1 MVATAVEIASAVRA
15 GTLDPV
21 RVTERALA
29 GIEAGDRVVNA
40 FRVVRTEEALEEAGA
55 VAERADLAEL
65 PLAGVPVA
73 VKDVV
78 EVKGEYAAWGSVAYP
93 PTSATED
100 HELVRRLRAAGA
112 VIVGLTRVPEL
123 CVWPMSDVP
132 GAITRNPW
140 QPAYTAGGSSGGSAA
155 AVAAG
160 FVPVAHGTDGLG
172 SVRLPS
178 AMCGIVGIKPGA
190 DILSEGLF
198 ANRQWPGENDR
209 PNAPSEG
216 SLSRGQ
222 GSDQPKRESGTGESP
237 GHEIG
242 SARSSTDTEEGWF
255 GLSAHGSHAT
265 TVSDAALMLSVLAG
279 RPDFAEI
286 GEPGELRVAV
296 STVTPLTHFPVPKPL
311 RSAVD
316 RVAGLLAEDGHR
328 VERATPRYS
337 LEAALGLV
345 GRWFAGPAEQ
355 AATLDANLLQPR
367 TRTLTRIG
375 RAMQAAGLIQPGTR
389 RRWLARTEE
398 FFTRYDV
405 LLTPTLGALPPKAE
419 RWHERSF
426 LANMLPSGRV
436 APFTGLWNLAGYP
449 AMSVPAARHP
459 SGLPIGV
466 QLVAPAGGESRLLA
480 LAARLE
486 RLNPWPRT
494 P

>member
-1 MVATAVEIASAVRA
+1 LVATAAEIASAVRA

-21 RVTERALA
+21 RVTERTLA
-29 GIEAGDRVVNA
+29 GIEAGDRVINA
-40 FRVVRTEEALEEAGA
+40 FRVVRAEEALKEARA

-78 EVKGEYAAWGSVAYP
+78 EVKGEYAAWGSVAFP
-93 PTSATED
+93 ATAAAED
-100 HELVRRLRAAGA
+100 HELVRRLRSAGA

-123 CVWPMSDVP
+123 CAWPMSDVP

-172 SVRLPS
+172 SIRLPS

-190 DILSEGLF
+190 DVLSEG
-198 ANRQWPGENDR
+198 
-209 PNAPSEG
+209 
-216 SLSRGQ
+216 
-222 GSDQPKRESGTGESP
+222 
-237 GHEIG
+237 
-242 SARSSTDTEEGWF
+242 GWF

-279 RPDFAEI
+279 RPHFAEI
-286 GEPGELRVAV
+286 GEPGNLRVAV
-296 STVTPLTHFPVPKPL
+296 STTTPFTRFTVPKPL

-316 RVAGLLAEDGHR
+316 RVAGLLAEDGHQ

-337 LEAALGLV
+337 LEAELGLM

-355 AATLDANLLQPR
+355 AAGLDPNLLQPR
-367 TRTLTRIG
+367 TRTLTGIG
-375 RAMQAAGLIQPGTR
+375 RAVKAAGLIQPGTR

-398 FFTRYDV
+398 FFAAYDV

-426 LANMLPSGRV
+426 LANMFPALGV

-459 SGLPIGV
+459 CGLPIGV
-466 QLVAPAGGESRLLA
+466 QLVAPVGGESRLLA

>member
-1 MVATAVEIASAVRA
+1 MVATAAEIAGGVRA

-21 RVTERALA
+21 RVIERALA
-29 GIEAGDRVVNA
+29 GIEAGDRVVKA
-40 FRVVRTEEALEEAGA
+40 FRVVRAEEALNEARA
-55 VAERADLAEL
+55 VAGRADLAEL

-93 PTSATED
+93 ATPAAAD
-100 HELVRRLRAAGA
+100 HELVRRLRSAGA

-123 CVWPMSDVP
+123 CAWPMSDVP

-172 SVRLPS
+172 SIRLPS

-190 DILSEGLF
+190 DVLSEGLF
-198 ANRQWPGENDR
+198 ANREWPGHV
-209 PNAPSEG
+209 PPEG
-216 SLSRGQ
+216 
-222 GSDQPKRESGTGESP
+222 P
-237 GHEIG
+237 
-242 SARSSTDTEEGWF
+242 ARSPTDTEGGWF

-265 TVSDAALMLSVLAG
+265 TVSDAGLMLSVLAG
-279 RPDFAEI
+279 RPEFAEI
-286 GEPGELRVAV
+286 REPGSLRVAV

-311 RSAVD
+311 RSAVYQ
-316 RVAGLLAEDGHR
+316 VAGLLAGDGHR
-328 VERATPRYS
+328 VERATPKYS
-337 LEAALGLV
+337 LEAELGLI
-345 GRWFAGPAEQ
+345 GRWLAGPAEQ
-355 AATLDANLLQPR
+355 AASLDANLLQPR

-375 RAMQAAGLIQPGTR
+375 RAVKAAGLIQPGTR

-398 FFTRYDV
+398 FFASYDI
-405 LLTPTLGALPPKAE
+405 LLTPTLGTLPPKAE

-426 LANMLPSGRV
+426 LANMLPSSGV

-466 QLVAPAGGESRLLA
+466 QLVAPIGGESRLLA

-486 RLNPWPRT
+486 HLNPWPRT

>member
-1 MVATAVEIASAVRA
+1 MATAVEIASAVRA

-21 RVTERALA
+21 RVIERTLA
-29 GIEAGDRVVNA
+29 GIEAGDRIVNA
-40 FRVVRTEEALEEAGA
+40 FRVVRTEEAIKEARA

-78 EVKGEYAAWGSVAYP
+78 EIEGEYAAWGSAAYP
-93 PTSATED
+93 ATSATED

-132 GAITRNPW
+132 GAVTRNPW

-190 DILSEGLF
+190 DILSE
-198 ANRQWPGENDR
+198 
-209 PNAPSEG
+209 S
-216 SLSRGQ
+216 
-222 GSDQPKRESGTGESP
+222 
-237 GHEIG
+237 
-242 SARSSTDTEEGWF
+242 GWF

-279 RPDFAEI
+279 RPDLAEI

-296 STVTPLTHFPVPKPL
+296 STVTPLTRFPVPKPL

-337 LEAALGLV
+337 LEAELGLV

-355 AATLDANLLQPR
+355 AATLDVNLLQPR

-375 RAMQAAGLIQPGTR
+375 RAVKAAGLIQPGTR
-389 RRWLARTEE
+389 RRWLARAEE
-398 FFTRYDV
+398 FFATYDV

-426 LANMLPSGRV
+426 LANLLPSGGV
-436 APFTGLWNLAGYP
+436 APFTGLWNLASYP

-466 QLVAPAGGESRLLA
+466 QLVAPVGGESRLLA